1 MPTITVDIKAVGGAQ
16 FQRSFEQASQVMGR
30 TFPQAAR
37 VAEAQ
42 VASMTKA
49 LELQSQVLARVK
61 SQAVG
66 AFAAYIGVGA
76 VAQATRS
83 IVQSTNALIGW
94 QNALKAVSPDAQA
107 AAAGMTFVRNE
118 ADRLGLSLE
127 SMAGQFARFSAATRG
142 TALEGEQTRA
152 IFTAMS
158 EASRVLNLSVDGTE
172 GAFRALEQ
180 MVSKGKVQ
188 AEELRGQLGER
199 LPGAFRMAAEALG
212 VTTEELNKMLE
223 LGQVT
228 AENLLPKLA
237 ERLRDVYSAA
247 AVNAANSPAAE
258 FNRLSNALFDLRVA
272 VGESGVMEGLTRGAR
287 EATDALRGVVDSGA
301 IDRIASGL
309 GTVATAVGLAFGG
322 RSIAAVANYAASVR
336 ESVAETVASAKA
348 AESAAIAKNRLAA
361 AEATAAGNAYLYAEQ
376 QMRSAIGTKSADMAA
391 KELAAARMA
400 QIRANAA
407 LVLSEKELAAAQMQ
421 SAASANAAS
430 VAASKMAAVGKS
442 VFAMVG
448 GWPTVFLAAGY
459 AAYQMWDSMANGS
472 DEANA
477 ALRGLNNIIESNERQ
492 LQRLRNAANGVDESI
507 SDQITA
513 FRDAGNRIYEYEQR
527 IKMLQIASEDQNRAT
542 IVGAGA
548 WSVYQVQLKTAEKDL
563 ENATAA
569 MDAAMRSSFELAAA
583 QDKNAAANKQSSA
596 NLRTL
601 VDGYLRSGA
610 TIDEITAKLEAMGLM
625 QDYVNQLFREAPRA
639 AEQAVEGFD
648 KETQA
653 FIDRMK
659 EQAEE
664 VGKTRAQLVLLR
676 AERQAESAPN
686 QAAKDAIMEQAN
698 ALARLIEAEES
709 RRLSLRQA
717 RADMKDA
724 DKAAQDLERSQARWA
739 DMIGRVSSGLSDA
752 QKVEEKYQKTMR
764 DSEALAE
771 KLIAS
776 GAKRADIEE
785 QLKLIQSDAAQV
797 REQEIAVVN
806 EQAEAAERYI
816 QALMSETAMIGMSYA
831 AAAKLQARLQAE
843 EKMRD
848 EIAKAMKAGKAY
860 TQEQIQAKIKEAGA
874 TAAANVELERY
885 VNWLREI
892 GKTDAEVSL
901 AVDGVEGDNIAD
913 PIWDAVKASETLK
926 DRLRDAFN
934 VPSIDKLHGD
944 IAKLGELMKNL
955 SEDDEGYAQVRLAY
969 ARANVQLLEMQAEKN
984 LAVIGAV
991 GSATQAIAGLFSE
1004 SEEGQK
1010 RAAQLSA
1017 ALAIAE
1023 QAAMVPVLI
1032 AKASE
1037 AIMTQAAKGDPYS
1050 AFARMAMMAAAVAP
1064 LLSAVGAALPAF
1076 GGGGGGGTN
1085 SAAYRQ
1091 ERQGTGTVLG
1101 DATAKSES
1109 ILNAVEITA
1118 NATEQLVGINRG
1130 MLNALQAMQAGI
1142 SGASGLLARGA
1153 GNGVDTSLGRGIGSA
1168 LSSIPVIGSLLGGAL
1183 SNIFGGKE
1191 SLRDQGIRIVGGTL
1205 SSMIDDIM
1213 VQAYASI
1220 HRSGGWFRS
1229 SRDYDRFTTLGDD
1242 VASQFSLVLGS
1253 MADAVRAAADALGLN
1268 MDEIN
1273 ARIAAFQIEE
1283 IRISTMDLSA
1293 EEARKEL
1300 EAAFSAIFDGL
1311 AGHVVPFIEQFQ
1323 QVGEG
1328 MAETLIRVATG
1339 VQVTQE
1345 AMIQLGFALD
1355 ETDPERFAQ
1364 VSEALM
1370 DLVGGVDAFID
1381 GMSSFVNSFASE
1393 EHKFAV
1399 AQDALTRAFAQLGIE
1414 IPASRDAMWGLM
1426 QAQDAATE
1434 SGREVIAMLLRLAGV
1449 SDSYYDMLEDRAAA
1463 IERIGADI
1471 AAGAWEQYLDGLE
1484 DGQRAIVE
1492 LTRYYDDWIASA
1504 TEAGA
1509 TAEQLAA
1516 IEEQRAVAMG
1526 RLLEAAEADY
1536 QRMLGDLN
1544 DEIDTASMTEYT
1556 AAMREISRWTAQT
1569 TRELNAAA
1577 RAAGRQSAAEGDLAR
1592 VHQVAA
1598 LRAAQA
1604 LARLQEQAQAL
1615 AEELYG
1621 TPLSRLEDQIA
1632 ALQETES
1639 AAVSAIGGL
1648 SDAFSDAARNAAEAM
1663 GLLLGSYSP
1672 LRASDKLPIALDALA
1687 RGETDAN
1694 TVLQIARDVYA
1705 SGEAYNAVFRQVQA
1719 IVASQ
1724 STGGDS
1730 SGYGGRTTV
1739 SAEMQALIAERDA
1752 LLAEQQA
1759 AQRFM
1764 QASNLAQMVADLSG
1778 ARGEGFDTIAE
1789 SLGFTLEQFA
1799 EDLRLEGLDD
1809 LTEYLSALQAE
1820 QLGFAELFDTPTAG
1834 DLEIVDAIDGLRD
1847 AIHVPGPDDSVAQ
1860 ERAETLTTLRDVRD
1874 ALRVIAE
1881 RGVNANEDAATA
1893 TERVAEG
1900 VERLAVILESDGPA
1914 DAANRRRGG

>member
-42 VASMTKA
+42 VSSMTKA
-49 LELQSQVLARVK
+49 LELQSQVLARVR

-66 AFAAYIGVGA
+66 AFAAYIGAGA

-107 AAAGMTFVRNE
+107 AASSLEYIRSE
-118 ADRLGLSLE
+118 ADRLGLELE
-127 SMAGQFARFSAATRG
+127 SLAGIFSRFSAATRG
-142 TALEGEQTRA
+142 TSLEGEQTRE
-152 IFTAMS
+152 IFTAMA
-158 EASRVLNLSVDGTE
+158 EAARVLNLSTDGVA

-180 MVSKGKVQ
+180 MVSKGSVQ
-188 AEELRGQLGER
+188 AEELRQQLGER
-199 LPGAFRMAAEALG
+199 LPGAFRMVADAMG
-212 VTTEELNKMLE
+212 VSTAELNKMLE
-223 LGQVT
+223 RGEVT
-228 AENLLPKLA
+228 AEEMLPKLA
-237 ERLRDVYSAA
+237 ARLREVYSAA

-287 EATDALRGVVDSGA
+287 EATDALRNVVDNGA

-322 RSIAAVANYAASVR
+322 RSIAAVANYAASIR

-348 AESAAIAKNRLAA
+348 AESAAFAKNRLAA

-400 QIRANAA
+400 QVRANAA

-527 IKMLQIASEDQNRAT
+527 IKMLQMASEDQNRA
-542 IVGAGA
+542 IISGAGA
-548 WSVYQVQLKTAEKDL
+548 WYVYQVQLKTAEKDL

-610 TIDEITAKLEAMGLM
+610 TFDEITAKLEAMGLM
-625 QDYVNQLFREAPRA
+625 QAYVNQLFREAPRA
-639 AEQAVEGFD
+639 AEQAAEGFD

-698 ALARLIEAEES
+698 ALARLIEAEDS
-709 RRLSLRQA
+709 RRLSLRQS
-717 RADMKDA
+717 

-739 DMIGRVSSGLSDA
+739 DMIGRVASGLSDA

-776 GAKRADIEE
+776 GAKRAEIEE
-785 QLKLIQSDAAQV
+785 QLKLIQSDATQV

-816 QALMSETAMIGMSYA
+816 HALMSETAMIRMSYA
-831 AAAKLQARLQAE
+831 AATKLQARLQAE

-848 EIAKAMKAGKAY
+848 EIAKAMKAGRVY
-860 TQEQIQAKIKEAGA
+860 TQEQIQAKINEAGA
-874 TAAANVELERY
+874 IAEANVALEQY
-885 VNWLREI
+885 KNYLSDIKGMSE
-892 GKTDAEVSL
+892 TDISAF
-901 AVDGVEGDNIAD
+901 VDENIAD
-913 PIWDAVKASETLK
+913 PLWEAVEASDA
-926 DRLRDAFN
+926 LRDALAGAFELT
-934 VPSIDKLHGD
+934 PAQRLRKD
-944 IAKLGELMKNL
+944 IEALTEALNIQGITAEEVGAIQ
-955 SEDDEGYAQVRLAY
+955 SQIEGKRQS
-969 ARANVQLLEMQAEKN
+969 LLENNLGLIAAGIGSLQSMAKEGSKSAQILEVAQNAVN
-984 LAVIGAV
+984 LALAIGAV
-991 GSATQAIAGLFSE
+991 VNQG
-1004 SEEGQK
+1004 
-1010 RAAQLSA
+1010 
-1017 ALAIAE
+1017 
-1023 QAAMVPVLI
+1023 
-1032 AKASE
+1032 
-1037 AIMTQAAKGDPYS
+1037 KGDPYT
-1050 AFARMAMMAAAVAP
+1050 AFARMAAMAAAVVP
-1064 LLSAVGAALPAF
+1064 LVGSIGGMF
-1076 GGGGGGGTN
+1076 GGGGGGTN

-1091 ERQGTGTVLG
+1091 EHQGTGTVLG

-1130 MLNALQAMQAGI
+1130 MLNALNAMQAGI
-1142 SGASGLLARGA
+1142 TGASTLLARGA
-1153 GNGVDTSLGRGIGSA
+1153 GDIGPVSLGTGA
-1168 LSSIPVIGSLLGGAL
+1168 SIPSIGGSGSHSLFVRSFA
-1183 SNIFGGKE
+1183 NIFGGKE
-1191 SLRDQGIRIVGGTL
+1191 SLRDEGIRIVGGTL
-1205 SSMIDDIM
+1205 SSMIDDIL
-1213 VQAYASI
+1213 VQSFASI

-1229 SRDYDRFTTLGDD
+1229 SRDYDRFTDLGDD
-1242 VASQFSLVLGS
+1242 ISAQFQMVLAS
-1253 MADAVRAAADALGLN
+1253 MADAVRAAADALGLD

-1293 EEARKEL
+1293 EEAQKEL

-1311 AGHVVPFIEQFQ
+1311 AGHVVPFIAQFQ

-1328 MAETLIRVATG
+1328 LAETLIRVATG

-1370 DLVGGVDAFID
+1370 DLVGGVDAFIE
-1381 GMSSFVNSFASE
+1381 GMSSFVNNFATE

-1414 IPASRDAMWGLM
+1414 IPASRDAMWDLI

-1434 SGREVIAMLLRLAGV
+1434 SGREVIAMLLRLSGV
-1449 SDSYYDMLEDRAAA
+1449 SDSYYDMLEDRAAKL
-1463 IERIGADI
+1463 ERIGADI
-1471 AAGAWEQYLDGLE
+1471 AAGAWEQYLEGLE

-1504 TEAGA
+1504 TQAGA

-1536 QRMLGDLN
+1536 QRMLGQLS
-1544 DEIDTASMTEYT
+1544 DEIDAASMTEYT

-1577 RAAGRQSAAEGDLAR
+1577 RAAGRQAAAEGDLAR

-1621 TPLSRLEDQIA
+1621 TPLSRLEDKIS

-1724 STGGDS
+1724 SSGGDS

-1799 EDLRLEGLDD
+1799 EDLRFEGLDD
-1809 LTEYLSALQAE
+1809 LTEYLTALQAE

-1881 RGVNANEDAATA
+1881 RGVVANEDAATA

-1914 DAANRRRGG
+1914 DAATRRRGG